1 MIIYSVNLLAII
13 FVHTDV
19 ESIEKLNHHEGRK
32 ETSYRGYSLEDRDT
46 GLFISEQ

>member
-19 ESIEKLNHHEGRK
+19 ESIEKLNHHVGHKKKRH
-32 ETSYRGYSLEDRDT
+32 T
-46 GLFISEQ
+46 GVTRLKIEIPGSS